1 MIIKL
6 ESLTE
11 PLKSNKQHDKPKKE
25 RNEVGKQ
32 GKTHRAEGPKKG
44 LWQICQL
51 IHRLLMCWLP
61 LLLC

>member
-44 LWQICQL
+44 L
-51 IHRLLMCWLP
+51 
-61 LLLC
+61 